1 MICQQL
7 LQNFLSQPLQD
18 RRDIASNMRDVSQS
32 HNDKKAISIM
42 DVAPSSIQEF
52 FTEHQIDL
60 LIHGHTH
67 RPNTHEVIAENMHG
81 VRIVLGDWHET
92 GWCLTLEDQERRL
105 EEFKL

>member
-1 MICQQL
+1 MRSLPWQ
-7 LQNFLSQPLQD
+7 QNFLSQPLED
-18 RRDIASNMRDVSQS
+18 RRDIASNMRDVSQA
-32 HNDKKAISIM
+32 HNNNKATSIM
-42 DVAPSSIQEF
+42 DVAPNSIQEF

-67 RPNTHEVIAENMHG
+67 RPNTHKAIAPNIHG